1 MTRRTYES
9 DGFLIERPEDL
20 ENIVKDKREIW
31 RSNPPKLREDKE
43 DIKKDSLMNFLNMKS
58 KITKL

>member
-31 RSNPPKLREDKE
+31 RSNPSKALRRQRRY
-43 DIKKDSLMNFLNMKS
+43 KKRLLNELLKYE
-58 KITKL
+58 K